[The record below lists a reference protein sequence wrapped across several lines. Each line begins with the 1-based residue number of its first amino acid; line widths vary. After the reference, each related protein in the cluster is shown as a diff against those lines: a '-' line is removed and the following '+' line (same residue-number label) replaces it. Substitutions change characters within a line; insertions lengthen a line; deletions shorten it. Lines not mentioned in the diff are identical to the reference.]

1 MPGTANGEKP
11 QPADLPTQ
19 PGASQPQDQ
28 TDSSAPSRAE
38 LETRLAEL
46 QAQLRDRDAPAPIRM
61 KVEGPHTSFSY
72 GGVAVGTEYTD
83 VPATH
88 VAALVTAADEAG
100 VTITQES

>member
-1 MPGTANGEKP
+1 MADKADKP
-11 QPADLPTQ
+11 QLEEQ

-28 TDSSAPSRAE
+28 ADSSAPSRAE
-38 LETRLAEL
+38 LEQQLAEL
-46 QAQLRDRDAPAPIRM
+46 QAQLRDQDAPAPIRM
-61 KVEGPHTSFSY
+61 KVEGPHASFSY
-72 GGVAVGTEYTD
+72 GGVAVGTEFTD